1 MQKYIIYVLINVSL
15 QEVFF
20 GITTALEQILTDVP
34 PEMAHWDL
42 NDHHI
47 SNPVIIEEEL
57 LFPEA
62 VSTLRT
68 LQENALENPQG
79 KTILLNGIVNNQR

>member
-1 MQKYIIYVLINVSL
+1 MQKYIVYVLINVSL

-20 GITTALEQILTDVP
+20 GITAALEQIAADVP

-57 LFPEA
+57 LIQDA
-62 VSTLRT
+62 VAALRI
-68 LQENALENPQG
+68 LQENALKNPQG
-79 KTILLNGIVNNQR
+79 KTILLNGIVNN